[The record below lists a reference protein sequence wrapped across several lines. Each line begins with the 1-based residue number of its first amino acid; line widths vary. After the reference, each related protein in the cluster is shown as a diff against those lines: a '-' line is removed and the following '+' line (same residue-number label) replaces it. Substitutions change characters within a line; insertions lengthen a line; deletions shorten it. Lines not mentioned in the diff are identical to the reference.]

1 MQKPALKSCGSP
13 FWKTGGFTAFVLG
26 FLSLLITILPIMIAE
41 KGYFIYYGD
50 YNAQQMPFYHLAS
63 EAVKSGDFGWNWHTD
78 LGANFIGSYSF
89 YLFGSPFFWL
99 CAILPSSWCIHA
111 MPFVLALKHG
121 LAALTAYAYI
131 KRFVRSQTAAVIGG
145 MLYAF
150 SGFQI
155 FNIFFNHFQ
164 DVTALFPL
172 MLIAM
177 EELVVNKRKGLFALI
192 TALMAAVNYFFFT
205 GEAVFLVI
213 YFIVRCFSK
222 DFPANP
228 KIFFQLLLEAVI
240 GVMLACFILLPSALS
255 LLSNYRISE
264 RLYGTDLVAYD
275 DTTRIWRII
284 QSFFMI
290 PDVPARP
297 NLFSEGMGK
306 WASIGGYLPL
316 FSMTGVIAFMKH
328 RNGHWA
334 KRLVTICIICAFI
347 PMLNSAFYM
356 FNSSYYARWFFMPIL
371 IMAMMTASVL
381 DTENA
386 EELPL
391 KEGIFITGGVLL
403 AFLAIFFLPVK
414 DDEGNVSYTAM
425 AEYPIHY
432 WLVMAVAAVSLLA
445 VVFIA
450 MDRKKGKKYLRESL
464 VITVIASVIC
474 TASVIYF
481 GANSYD
487 AAHRYIDLAIDS
499 ENDMTIEMDEGEFF
513 RTDISENRDNYPMLW
528 DLPSMR
534 CFHSVVPG
542 SVMEF
547 YADTGIGRDVAS
559 RADTE
564 HYSLRGLFSVKY
576 YFDETNEEN
585 EADTSSPLPG
595 FEYTEDMNGFHVY
608 ENEFYIPMGFAF
620 DSYITKEDWLSLS
633 ESKRTDVLI
642 RALVLDEEQAEKYNG
657 ILTRLSEDE
666 CSVSKQEY
674 LTECSER
681 RESSCTGFTYDSYGF
696 TAEFEAERDTLLFFS
711 VPYEAGWSAKV
722 NGENVQIETVDTGFM
737 AVPVKAGESYVEFS
751 YETPGLKA
759 GAYVSLAGSLIFAG
773 YMLIGIK
780 RRKN

>member
-1 MQKPALKSCGSP
+1 MQKLTPENSSVP
-13 FWKTGGFTAFVLG
+13 FWKTGGFTAFTIG

-63 EAVKSGDFGWNWHTD
+63 EAVKSGSFGWNWYTD

-99 CAILPSSWCIHA
+99 CALLPTSWCIHA
-111 MPFVLALKHG
+111 MPFILALKHG
-121 LAALTAYAYI
+121 IAAMTAYFYI
-131 KRFVRSQTAAVIGG
+131 KRFVKSQTAAVIGG

-177 EELVVNKRKGLFALI
+177 EELVVNRKKGLFALV
-192 TALMAAVNYFFFT
+192 TGLMAAVNYFFFT

-222 DFPANP
+222 DFPASP
-228 KIFFQLLLEAVI
+228 KIFFQLLLEAI
-240 GVMLACFILLPSALS
+240 LGVMLACFILLPSALA

-297 NLFSEGMGK
+297 NLFSDGLGK

-328 RNGHWA
+328 RDGHWA
-334 KRLVTICIICAFI
+334 KRLVIICMICAFI
-347 PMLNSAFYM
+347 PVLNSAFYM

-371 IMAMMTASVL
+371 IMAMMTACTL
-381 DTENA
+381 DTEKS
-386 EELPL
+386 EDMPL
-391 KEGIFITGGVLL
+391 KEGILITGGVLL
-403 AFLAIFFLPVK
+403 AFAAIFFLPVK
-414 DDEGNVSYTAM
+414 DEDGNVSYTAM
-425 AEYPIHY
+425 AGYPLHF
-432 WLVMAVAAVSLLA
+432 WLVMAVAAISLMV

-450 MDRKKGKKYLRESL
+450 QSRKKGKPYLRKSL
-464 VITVIASVIC
+464 IAVTAASVVC

-481 GANSYD
+481 GANSYSS
-487 AAHRYIDLAIDS
+487 AHRYIDLAIDT
-499 ENDMTIEMDEGEFF
+499 ENDMTIEMDEDEFF

-528 DLPSMR
+528 HLPSMR

-542 SVMEF
+542 SIMKF

-559 RADTE
+559 RIDTE

-576 YFDETNEEN
+576 YFDEIDEEN
-585 EADTSSPLPG
+585 EEDYTSPLPG
-595 FEYTEDMNGFHVY
+595 FEYTEDLNGFHVY
-608 ENEFYIPMGFAF
+608 ENEFWIPMGFSF
-620 DSYITKEDWLSLS
+620 DSYITKDNWLSLS

-642 RALVLDEEQAEKYNG
+642 RALVLDEEQAEKYDG
-657 ILTRLSEDE
+657 ILSELSEDDQN
-666 CSVSKQEY
+666 VSKQEY
-674 LTECSER
+674 LKECEER
-681 RESSCTGFTYDSYGF
+681 RNTSCTDFTYDSYGF
-696 TAEFEAERDTLLFFS
+696 TAKFSADTDTLVFFS
-711 VPYEAGWSAKV
+711 VPYESGWSAKI
-722 NGENVQIETVDTGFM
+722 NGEEVQIETVDTGFM
-737 AVPVKAGESYVEFS
+737 AVPVNAGENHIEFT

-759 GAYVSLAGSLIFAG
+759 GAAVSLAGAVMLAG
-773 YMLIGIK
+773 YWLLGRK
-780 RRKN
+780 RKKS